1 MSIIPNT
8 WRNQS
13 PMRRREARAGLL
25 FVLPWL
31 LGLLIFTAYPVLA
44 SIYYSFTD
52 YSVTQA
58 ANFVGLDNYQT
69 MLFDDPSI
77 WKAVSNSLY
86 YAVLSVPLGL
96 VLSLALAVL
105 LNTRSVGIGVY
116 RTLFYLPALVPPVA
130 SSIIFLV
137 LFQPRGGLV
146 NEVLGPLGLPDP
158 AWFQDPAWAKP
169 GLVLLS
175 LWGVGSATVIFL
187 AGLQDIPASLLD
199 AAAIDGAGVWQ
210 KFLHVSLPLLSP
222 VILFNLVM
230 GVIYSFQVFAQA
242 LVVGGTT
249 GDPVESTLMFMVLI
263 YRNAFR
269 YFKMGYASAQAVAL
283 FVVVLVVT
291 LAIFRTARVWVFS
304 ETDEL
309 AA

>member
-1 MSIIPNT
+1 MSIIPNP
-8 WRNQS
+8 WRNYS

-44 SIYYSFTD
+44 SVYFSFTD

-58 ANFVGLDNYQT
+58 PNFVGLDNYRT
-69 MLFDDPSI
+69 MFFSDPTI
-77 WKAVSNSLY
+77 WKAVTNSLY
-86 YAVLSVPLGL
+86 YALLSVPLGL
-96 VLSLALAVL
+96 VFSLALAVL

-116 RTLFYLPALVPPVA
+116 RTLFYLPALVPPIA
-130 SSIIFLV
+130 STIIFLV
-137 LFQPRGGLV
+137 LFQPRGGLI
-146 NEVLGPLGLPDP
+146 NEVLGSLGLPDP
-158 AWFQDPAWAKP
+158 AWFQDPAWSKP

-199 AAAIDGAGVWQ
+199 AASIDGAGAWQ
-210 KFLHVSLPLLSP
+210 KFWHVSLPLLSP

-230 GVIYSFQVFAQA
+230 GVIYSFQVFSQA

-249 GDPVESTLMFMVLI
+249 GDPAESTLMFMVLI

-269 YFKMGYASAQAVAL
+269 YFKMGYASAQAVVL
-283 FVVVLVVT
+283 FVVVLAVT
-291 LAIFRTARVWVFS
+291 LAIFRTGRVWVFS
-304 ETDEL
+304 ETDEQ

>member
-1 MSIIPNT
+1 
-8 WRNQS
+8 
-13 PMRRREARAGLL
+13 MRRREARAGLL

-44 SIYYSFTD
+44 SVYFSFTD
-52 YSVTQA
+52 YSITQTP
-58 ANFVGLDNYQT
+58 NFVGLDNYRT
-69 MLFDDPSI
+69 MLFTDPAI
-77 WKAVSNSLY
+77 WTAVGNSLY
-86 YAVLSVPLGL
+86 YALLSVPLGL

-116 RTLFYLPALVPPVA
+116 RTLFYLPSLVPPVA
-130 SSIIFLV
+130 STIIFLI
-137 LFQPRGGLV
+137 LFQARAGLV
-146 NEVLGPLGLPDP
+146 NTLLGSAGLPQP

-169 GLVLLS
+169 GLILLS

-187 AGLQDIPASLLD
+187 AGLQEVPTSLLD
-199 AAAIDGAGVWQ
+199 AASIDGAGAWQ
-210 KFLHVSLPLLSP
+210 KFRHISLPLLSP

-230 GVIYSFQVFAQA
+230 GVIYSFQVFSQA

-249 GDPVESTLMFMVLI
+249 GNPVESTLMFMVLI

-269 YFKMGYASAQAVAL
+269 YFKMGYASAQAVVL
-283 FVVVLVVT
+283 FAVVLVVT
-291 LAIFRTARVWVFS
+291 LAIFRTARLWVFS
-304 ETDEL
+304 ETDDQ

>member
-1 MSIIPNT
+1 MSIIPNP
-8 WRNQS
+8 WRNYS

-44 SIYYSFTD
+44 SVYYSFTD
-52 YSVTQA
+52 YAVLQSPTW
-58 ANFVGLDNYQT
+58 VGLDNYQN
-69 MLFDDPSI
+69 MLLNDPGV
-77 WKAVSNSLY
+77 WTAVQNSLY
-86 YAVLSVPLGL
+86 YALLSVPLGL

-116 RTLFYLPALVPPVA
+116 RTLFYLPSLVPPVA
-130 SSIIFLV
+130 STIIFLV
-137 LFQPRGGLV
+137 MFQPKDGLV
-146 NEVLGPLGLPDP
+146 NQVLGVVGIPHL
-158 AWFQDPAWAKP
+158 AWFQDPDWAKP
-169 GLVLLS
+169 GLILLS

-187 AGLQDIPASLLD
+187 AGLQEVPVSLLD
-199 AAAIDGAGVWQ
+199 AAAIDGAGAWQ
-210 KFLHVSLPLLSP
+210 KFWNVSLPLLSP

-230 GVIYSFQVFAQA
+230 GVIYSFQVFSQA

-249 GDPVESTLMFMVLI
+249 GEPVESTLMFMVLI

-269 YFKMGYASAQAVAL
+269 YFKMGYASAQAVVL
-283 FVVVLVVT
+283 FVVVLAVT
-291 LAIFRTARVWVFS
+291 LVIFRTARLWVFS

-309 AA
+309 AG

>member
-1 MSIIPNT
+1 MSLIPNP
-8 WRNQS
+8 WRNYS

-44 SIYYSFTD
+44 TAYFSFTD
-52 YSVTQA
+52 YSITQA
-58 ANFVGLDNYQT
+58 PNWVGLDNYRT
-69 MLFDDPSI
+69 MLFSDPSI
-77 WKAVSNSLY
+77 WKAVDNSLY
-86 YAVLSVPLGL
+86 YALLSVPLGL

-105 LNTRSVGIGVY
+105 LNTRSFGIGIY
-116 RTLFYLPALVPPVA
+116 RTLFYLPSLVPPVA
-130 SSIIFLV
+130 STIIFLI
-137 LFQPRGGLV
+137 LFQPRGGLI
-146 NEVLGPLGLPDP
+146 NELLGTVGLPHP

-175 LWGVGSATVIFL
+175 LWGIGSATVIFL
-187 AGLQDIPASLLD
+187 AGLQEVPASLLD
-199 AAAIDGAGVWQ
+199 AADIDGAGAWQ
-210 KFLHVSLPLLSP
+210 KFWHVSLPLLSP

-230 GVIYSFQVFAQA
+230 GVIYSFQVFSQA

-269 YFKMGYASAQAVAL
+269 YFKMGYASTQAVVL
-283 FVVVLVVT
+283 FAVVLAVT
-291 LAIFRTARVWVFS
+291 LAIFRTARLWVFS
-304 ETDEL
+304 ETDDQ